1 MKNDIRW
8 KLKDKDELI
17 EELGLSNFV
26 KRYKNEILIDII
38 KSLKD
43 DNEVPSYLYK
53 VKTVFEKDKY
63 LDKLYKAAA

>member
-1 MKNDIRW
+1 MKNNIRW

-43 DNEVPSYLYK
+43 DSEVPSYLYK

>member
-1 MKNDIRW
+1 MKNNIRW

-26 KRYKNEILIDII
+26 KKYKNEILIDII

-43 DNEVPSYLYK
+43 DSEVPSYLYK

>member
-1 MKNDIRW
+1 MKNNIRW

-43 DNEVPSYLYK
+43 DNEVPGYLYK

>member
-1 MKNDIRW
+1 MKNNIRW

-26 KRYKNEILIDII
+26 KKYKNEILIDII